1 MYVFIATIFIAE
13 LIIAGTII
21 FLILKFDKKAQEF
34 NIQASISGKELI
46 KTTKEVKEIL
56 ITAQGVIENVTSYI
70 SKKKNEFR
78 QKLINLAMIYAIL
91 VVFKLRFKR
100 AATVF
105 QYALL
110 AKEVWDRVPV

>member
-13 LIIAGTII
+13 LIIAGAIVSV
-21 FLILKFDKKAQEF
+21 ILKIDKKVIEAT
-34 NIQASISGKELI
+34 NKAKYTSDILI
-46 KTTKEVKEIL
+46 KTTKKVKDIL
-56 ITAQGVIENVTSYI
+56 VSAQNVMENIVSYVD
-70 SKKKNEFR
+70 KKKRELR

-91 VVFKLRFKR
+91 VVFKLKFKR